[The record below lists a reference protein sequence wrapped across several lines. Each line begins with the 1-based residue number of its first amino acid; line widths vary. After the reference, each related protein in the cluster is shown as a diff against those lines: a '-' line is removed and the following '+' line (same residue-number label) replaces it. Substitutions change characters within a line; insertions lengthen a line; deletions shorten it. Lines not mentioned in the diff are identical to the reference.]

1 MDFESRKQFVGTRFK
16 ELRLQKS
23 MGAEELSKNLGL
35 KSRGSIYDFE
45 SGRTAPSMEVL
56 IKMTEVFQV
65 SADYLLGINSNDR
78 DFNNYLR
85 SLDSSIK
92 TWWEEDLHIGYVEN
106 ISFST
111 YGPITVDF
119 TICLTPD
126 AKIKTR
132 SEWEISP
139 VDSSGFEHLLD
150 SPYNKKKIHALILEK
165 FPSAHIKKINIQY
178 HNEQNDYFIFNFLIC
193 IEDYK
198 DIVVNTILAD

>member
-1 MDFESRKQFVGTRFK
+1 MSV
-16 ELRLQKS
+16 
-23 MGAEELSKNLGL
+23 EELSKHLGL

-65 SADYLLGINSNDR
+65 SADYLLGINSNEK
-78 DFNNYLR
+78 DFHTYLKGL
-85 SLDSSIK
+85 SNSIQ

-106 ISFST
+106 ISFSK
-111 YGPITVDF
+111 YGEITVDF
-119 TICLTPD
+119 IFCLTPD
-126 AKIKTR
+126 TKIKTR
-132 SEWEISP
+132 SEWDIYP
-139 VDSSGFEHLLD
+139 VDSNGFEYLID
-150 SPYNKKKIHALILEK
+150 SPYNKKRIHALILEK